1 MIISDYFLHLQLSN
15 ISILHRK
22 NFIYPRAK
30 SLFLDRDGVLIKDV
44 NYINSPEQV
53 SLCKNLEIFLK
64 TARDLNFDVFV
75 VTNQSSVARSII
87 SIDQYLNITEKILSY
102 LDPYIY
108 PDFILASFH
117 HPNKKAS
124 SMNWRKPE
132 NGMFSFI
139 LDNFSYSPSESI
151 TIGDKLSDFIPAYS
165 VGIRKFLFIKT
176 DFHIEEFNKVKKWKS
191 SLKYPVEIKFS
202 NELDKSFLKT

>member
-1 MIISDYFLHLQLSN
+1 MIISEYFSHIQLSD

-22 NFIYPRAK
+22 NFISPRAK

-44 NYINSPEQV
+44 HYINSPEQV
-53 SLCKNLEIFLK
+53 ILCKNLEIFLK
-64 TARDLNFDVFV
+64 TARDLDFDVFV

-87 SIDQYLNITEKILSY
+87 SIDQYLDITEKILSY

-117 HPNKKAS
+117 HPNKETS
-124 SMNWRKPE
+124 SMKWRKPE
-132 NGMFSFI
+132 NGMFNFI
-139 LDNFSYSPSESI
+139 LDNFSYSPSESLI
-151 TIGDKLSDFIPAYS
+151 VGDKLSDFLPAYS

-176 DFHIEEFNKVKKWKS
+176 DFQKEEFNRVKQWKRN
-191 SLKYPVEIKFS
+191 LKYSVEIKYS
-202 NELDKSFLKT
+202 NELDKSFLNS